1 MGGMSMDRKRIIE
14 IILSQGKYNEE
25 QKEIVKQLEESMI
38 EWEAA
43 KSCFQQVSDAKLID
57 FAIYREDQAKAK
69 YVYFLSQ
76 AKAKGVTLDASYMI
90 EELSSGSKW

>member
-1 MGGMSMDRKRIIE
+1 MGGMSMNRKRIIE
-14 IILSQGKYNEE
+14 IILSQNKYNEE
-25 QKEIVKQLEESMI
+25 QKEIIKQLEESMI

-43 KSCFQQVSDAKLID
+43 KACFQQVNEDKLID

-76 AKAKGVTLDASYMI
+76 AKSKGVTLDASYMI
-90 EELSSGSKW
+90 EELSGGSRW